1 MLCKAT
7 CFIRPALQLFLF
19 PICPYLYICF
29 HFLAPISVITPLDHT
44 RKPVAERI
52 RQLFQA
58 SYAVEA
64 KLLQAEDFPPLKR
77 PLEGFTGSKNA
88 FFGFY
93 RDSVLAGAV
102 EVDPSGEAVHIQSL
116 VVHPEYF
123 RQGIGRALVD
133 YVLRTYNAP
142 AFTVE
147 TGLGN
152 APATALY
159 KALGFQEVR
168 QWDTDHGV
176 RKIRFRLAA
185 PDG

>member
-1 MLCKAT
+1 MI
-7 CFIRPALQLFLF
+7 FQ
-19 PICPYLYICF
+19 
-29 HFLAPISVITPLDHT
+29 LDHT
-44 RKPVAERI
+44 QKPVAERI

-64 KLLQAEDFPPLKR
+64 KLLEAEDFPPLKR
-77 PLEGFTGSKNA
+77 PLERFTGSKND
-88 FFGFY
+88 FY
-93 RDSVLAGAV
+93 GYEKDGVLAGTV

-116 VVHPEYF
+116 VVHPEFF
-123 RQGIGRALVD
+123 RQGIGRALVE
-133 YVLRTYNAP
+133 YVLNTYNRP

-159 KALGFQEVR
+159 QAMGFKEVR

-176 RKIRFRLAA
+176 RKIRFRLPAS
-185 PDG
+185 GG